1 MVMVR
6 EQPKLRNCMAV
17 VREQSKLR
25 QLKCAQLQVQMEM
38 IFELRACDEE
48 SLASSDLRFASSS
61 DVFNW

>member
-6 EQPKLRNCMAV
+6 EQPKLRNCMEV

-48 SLASSDLRFASSS
+48 SP
-61 DVFNW
+61 VQI